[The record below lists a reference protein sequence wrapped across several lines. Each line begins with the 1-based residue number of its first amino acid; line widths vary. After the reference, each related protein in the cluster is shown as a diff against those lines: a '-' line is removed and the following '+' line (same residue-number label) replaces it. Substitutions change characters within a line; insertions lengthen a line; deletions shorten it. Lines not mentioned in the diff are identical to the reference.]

1 MNWKDETW
9 LLAVFDELI
18 ERCDEEVLARCFE
31 ENPVLIVILE
41 RIADENKL

>member
-18 ERCDEEVLARCFE
+18 ERGDEEVLARFFE
-31 ENPVLIVILE
+31 ENPEIIVILE